1 MFKRQ
6 GETWSPWACGIGC
19 KGGKSGRIMNSTLQH
34 APNLGPNW
42 VGFRTLYEKEVR
54 RFLNVYVQTTLAP
67 CVTTLLFLAVF
78 VLALGQENKIVD
90 GVTLAQFL
98 APGLIIMSMAQNA
111 FANNSSSII
120 TQKMQGNIVDLLMP
134 PLSAGE
140 IAAAYALVGITRG
153 LVVGLASGLAIW
165 AFVPT
170 ALPHPFYVL
179 FHGIAGS
186 LMLGSIGLLAGLW
199 AEKFDQLATVTNF
212 IVTPFAFLSGT
223 FYSIH
228 QLPGWLQ
235 QLAHF
240 NPFFYM
246 IDGFR
251 YGFIDHSDGAL
262 WPGLLVMVGTNL
274 ALWLLSWRLLASG
287 YKVKS

>member
-1 MFKRQ
+1 MR
-6 GETWSPWACGIGC
+6 E
-19 KGGKSGRIMNSTLQH
+19 GGKSVPTMTSVSDHT
-34 APNLGPNW
+34 PNLGPNW
-42 VGFRTLYEKEVR
+42 IGFRTLYEKEVR

-78 VLALGQENKIVD
+78 VLALGQQSKIVD
-90 GVTLAQFL
+90 GVSLAQFL

-134 PLSAGE
+134 PLSAAE
-140 IAAAYALVGITRG
+140 IAAAYALAGVTRG
-153 LVVGLASGLAIW
+153 LVVGVASGLAVWI
-165 AFVPT
+165 FVPT

-179 FHGIAGS
+179 FHGVAGA

-223 FYSIH
+223 FYSMK
-228 QLPGWLQ
+228 QLPEWLQ
-235 QLAHF
+235 ILAHF

-262 WPGLLVMVGTNL
+262 WPGLAVMTGTNL
-274 ALWLLSWRLLASG
+274 ALWLLSWRLLSIG

>member
-1 MFKRQ
+1 MA
-6 GETWSPWACGIGC
+6 SV
-19 KGGKSGRIMNSTLQH
+19 SDH

-42 VGFRTLYEKEVR
+42 IGFRTLYEKEVR

-78 VLALGQENKIVD
+78 VLALGQQNKIVD
-90 GVTLAQFL
+90 GVSLAQFL

-134 PLSAGE
+134 PLSAAE
-140 IAAAYALVGITRG
+140 IAGAYALAGVTRG
-153 LVVGLASGLAIW
+153 LVVGAASGIAVWL
-165 AFVPT
+165 FVPT
-170 ALPHPFYVL
+170 ALPHPFYAL
-179 FHGIAGS
+179 YHGVAGS
-186 LMLGSIGLLAGLW
+186 LMLGAIGLLAGLW

-235 QLAHF
+235 LLAHF

-251 YGFIDHSDGAL
+251 YGFIDHADGAL
-262 WPGLLVMVGTNL
+262 WPGLLAMGGTNL
-274 ALWLLSWRLLASG
+274 ALWYLAWRLLDRG

>member
-1 MFKRQ
+1 
-6 GETWSPWACGIGC
+6 
-19 KGGKSGRIMNSTLQH
+19 
-34 APNLGPNW
+34 
-42 VGFRTLYEKEVR
+42 
-54 RFLNVYVQTTLAP
+54 
-67 CVTTLLFLAVF
+67 VTTLLFLAVF

>member
-1 MFKRQ
+1 M
-6 GETWSPWACGIGC
+6 TSV
-19 KGGKSGRIMNSTLQH
+19 SDH

-42 VGFRTLYEKEVR
+42 IGFRTLYEKEVR

-78 VLALGQENKIVD
+78 VLALGQQNKIVD
-90 GVTLAQFL
+90 GVSLAQFL

-140 IAAAYALVGITRG
+140 IAAAYALVGVTRG
-153 LVVGLASGLAIW
+153 LVVGMASGLAVW

-170 ALPHPFYVL
+170 ALPHPFYAL

-223 FYSIH
+223 FYSIQ
-228 QLPGWLQ
+228 QLPDWLQ
-235 QLAHF
+235 RLAHF

-251 YGFIDHSDGAL
+251 YGFIGHADGAL
-262 WPGLLVMVGTNL
+262 WPGLVVMSATNL
-274 ALWLLSWRLLASG
+274 ALWFLCWRLLANG

>member
-1 MFKRQ
+1 MA
-6 GETWSPWACGIGC
+6 SV
-19 KGGKSGRIMNSTLQH
+19 SDH

-42 VGFRTLYEKEVR
+42 IGFRTLYEKEVR

-78 VLALGQENKIVD
+78 VLALGQQNKIVD
-90 GVTLAQFL
+90 GVSLAEFL

-134 PLSAGE
+134 PLSAAE
-140 IAAAYALVGITRG
+140 IAGAYALAGVTRG
-153 LVVGLASGLAIW
+153 LVVGVASGIAVWL
-165 AFVPT
+165 FVPT
-170 ALPHPFYVL
+170 ALPHPFYAL
-179 FHGIAGS
+179 YHGVAGS
-186 LMLGSIGLLAGLW
+186 LMLGAIGLLAGLW

-251 YGFIDHSDGAL
+251 YGFIDHADGAL
-262 WPGLLVMVGTNL
+262 WLGLAAMAGTNL
-274 ALWLLSWRLLASG
+274 ALWGLSWRLLARG

>member
-1 MFKRQ
+1 MINAV
-6 GETWSPWACGIGC
+6 SA
-19 KGGKSGRIMNSTLQH
+19 H

-42 VGFRTLYEKEVR
+42 IGFRTLYEKEVR

-78 VLALGQENKIVD
+78 VLALGQESRIVD
-90 GVTLAQFL
+90 GVSLARFL

-140 IAAAYALVGITRG
+140 IAAAYALVAVTRG
-153 LVVGLASGLAIW
+153 LVVGIAAALAVWI
-165 AFVPT
+165 FVPT
-170 ALPHPFYVL
+170 TLPHPLHAL
-179 FHGIAGS
+179 FHGVAGS
-186 LMLGSIGLLAGLW
+186 LMLGAIGLVAGLW

-223 FYSIH
+223 FYSIGN
-228 QLPGWLQ
+228 LPGWLQ
-235 QLAHF
+235 TLAHF
-240 NPFFYM
+240 NPFFHM

-251 YGFIDHSDGAL
+251 YGFFGQSDVSPWISAL
-262 WPGLLVMVGTNL
+262 VAGGSFLVLTAATLNML
-274 ALWLLSWRLLASG
+274 ARG
-287 YKVKS
+287 YKLRT